1 LKNTLPM
8 ASAKNAA
15 PCHCC
20 AHLFR
25 LLYHEVSGLKEH
37 TEAIQRFILNKAA
50 EETIYRDAAYVLDRV
65 GISDSTLLRC
75 QRKGQ
80 IRVAKIARGKKY
92 FRNQDVERLRREY
105 WGLER

>member
-1 LKNTLPM
+1 MSN
-8 ASAKNAA
+8 ASPKDPA

-25 LLYHEVSGLKEH
+25 LIFAEVTDLKEH
-37 TEAIQRFILNKAA
+37 TEKISRFILNKEA
-50 EETIYRDAAYVLDRV
+50 EETIYRDAVYVLDRV

-80 IRVAKIARGKKY
+80 INVAKLSKGKKQ
-92 FRNQDVERLRREY
+92 FRDQDVERLRREY
-105 WGLER
+105 WGLEG

>member
-1 LKNTLPM
+1 MSNLLHKG
-8 ASAKNAA
+8 AA

-25 LLYHEVSGLKEH
+25 LIFAEVTDLKEH
-37 TEAIQRFILNKAA
+37 TEHIRSFILNKEA
-50 EETIYRDAAYVLDRV
+50 EETVYRDAVYVMDRV

-80 IRVAKIARGKKY
+80 IRIAKLLRGKKL
-92 FRNQDVERLRREY
+92 FRDQDVERLRREY
-105 WGLER
+105 WGKD